1 MLSLIL
7 LFQKFSHE
15 HPGHVFR
22 IVTLKYKY
30 YSMKVLHWWCF
41 WYSYCMQFKLQKKL
55 RNLQWQTFSQMY
67 MMFPHPISTSRRNCL
82 ERQSE
87 DTHGTTH
94 QMFLPRLWRFFLYLE
109 PTSNKGWIYSLEFFV
124 ITTIV
129 IERFN
134 ACSFKGNMQLALSKV
149 YFIHVDTPKMWTLA
163 HFVQYMIVT
172 QTAHLCNWI
181 WAVSNKTLEAIFP
194 LQLFSFL

>member
-109 PTSNKGWIYSLEFFV
+109 STSNKGWICSLEFFV

-149 YFIHVDTPKMWTLA
+149 YFIQCWYSKDVSSCTFCPIYDSDTNST
-163 HFVQYMIVT
+163 
-172 QTAHLCNWI
+172 
-181 WAVSNKTLEAIFP
+181 S
-194 LQLFSFL
+194 LQLNLCSLQQDSWRYFPFAAF

>member
-109 PTSNKGWIYSLEFFV
+109 STSNKGWICSLEFFV

-149 YFIHVDTPKMWTLA
+149 YFIQCWYSKDVSSCTFCPIYDSDTNS
-163 HFVQYMIVT
+163 I
-172 QTAHLCNWI
+172 
-181 WAVSNKTLEAIFP
+181 S
-194 LQLFSFL
+194 LQLNLSSLQQDSWSYFPFAAF

>member
-67 MMFPHPISTSRRNCL
+67 MMFPHPISTSRRNCV

-109 PTSNKGWIYSLEFFV
+109 STSNKGWICSLEFFV

-149 YFIHVDTPKMWTLA
+149 YFIQCWYSKDVSSCTFCPIYDSDTNS
-163 HFVQYMIVT
+163 I
-172 QTAHLCNWI
+172 
-181 WAVSNKTLEAIFP
+181 S
-194 LQLFSFL
+194 LQLNLSSLQQDYWSYFPFAAF

>member
-15 HPGHVFR
+15 HPGHVFG
-22 IVTLKYKY
+22 IVAFKYKY

-109 PTSNKGWIYSLEFFV
+109 STSNKGWICSLEFFV

-149 YFIHVDTPKMWTLA
+149 YFIQCWYSKDVSSCTFCPIYDSDTNST
-163 HFVQYMIVT
+163 
-172 QTAHLCNWI
+172 
-181 WAVSNKTLEAIFP
+181 S
-194 LQLFSFL
+194 LQLNLSSLQQDSWSYFPFAAF